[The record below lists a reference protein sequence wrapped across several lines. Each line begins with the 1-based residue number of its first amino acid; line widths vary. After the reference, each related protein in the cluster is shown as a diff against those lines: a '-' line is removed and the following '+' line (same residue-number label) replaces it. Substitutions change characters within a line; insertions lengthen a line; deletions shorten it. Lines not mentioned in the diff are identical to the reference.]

1 MPYDEKDAETKK
13 AVKEAIEAAVTEATS
28 GLVAKNQELL
38 GKLKKATKDAQIDP
52 AEFQSLNEK
61 LEATETKLTEALKV
75 AKEATKQAEKDRK
88 ALEKEAGFVSHLL
101 VDNGL
106 SEALLKSGIKPE
118 MTKAVKAML
127 ASQVTLKA
135 DGDKR
140 IAVVGD
146 KSLSDFV
153 SEWSKSDE
161 GKVFVSAP
169 DNRGGGALGGGDGK
183 GNKKTMTRKEF
194 DGKTDQEKSDFSK
207 AGGVLTDG

>member
-1 MPYDEKDAETKK
+1 MAYDASDAETKK
-13 AVKEAIEAAVTEATS
+13 ALKEAIEVAITEATT

-38 GKLKKATKDAQIDP
+38 AKLKKATKDAQIDP
-52 AEFQSLNEK
+52 AEHQALQEALDKANEK
-61 LEATETKLTEALKV
+61 LAEALK
-75 AKEATKQAEKDRK
+75 ATKTATTQADKDRK

-106 SEALLKSGIKPE
+106 TEALIKSGIKPE
-118 MTKAVKAML
+118 MTKAVKALL

-146 KSLSDFV
+146 KALSDFV

-161 GKVFVSAP
+161 GKYFVVAP
-169 DNRGGGALGGGDGK
+169 VNQGGGAQGGGDGK
-183 GNKKTMTRKEF
+183 GVQKTMPRAAF
-194 DGKTDQEKSDFSK
+194 DAMNDVSK
-207 AGGVLTDG
+207 MAFTKGGGTLT